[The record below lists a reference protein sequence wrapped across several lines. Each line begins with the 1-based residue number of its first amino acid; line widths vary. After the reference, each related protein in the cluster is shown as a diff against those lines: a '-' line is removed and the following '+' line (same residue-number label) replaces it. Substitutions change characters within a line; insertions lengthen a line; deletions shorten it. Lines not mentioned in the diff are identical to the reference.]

1 MSGVHSLS
9 PDPVVVVA
17 HIRRRAPPG
26 RPDRR
31 PAAPR
36 PRPHPPP
43 HPIAPEAGAGPVLRA
58 SGGKEPQQPPPP
70 PRPPAVAGPRR
81 RAAGAGPPPPLRQP
95 RLPPGDLRRTP
106 ARG

>member
-17 HIRRRAPPG
+17 HIRRRAPPR

-43 HPIAPEAGAGPVLRA
+43 HPIAPEAGAVPALRA
-58 SGGKEPQQPPPP
+58 PVGREAQQLRPP
-70 PRPPAVAGPRR
+70 PRRPAGAGPRR
-81 RAAGAGPPPPLRQP
+81 RAAGGGPPPTLRQP
-95 RLPPGDLRRTP
+95 RLPPGDLR
-106 ARG
+106 